1 MKKLLSIL
9 LSVIMAMSVII
20 IPTSVS
26 AKKAKTVPNTYVPSD
41 MDETGVI
48 GVNVPN
54 KGIVYKETY
63 KLVLKKTN
71 GKLVTLDKYNRT
83 SNSVSTYY
91 IRGNSV
97 YYGYRDKAK
106 KNYKSQ
112 IRKVDLDGKNKT
124 TLYSKIYANGDAF
137 YLIGGY
143 GSGVIFSEKIYNKKN
158 KTYTYIVKMIRNKK
172 VTTLFKVNSKKKV
185 DFKIFSGK
193 VFYNNKSYD
202 LAKGKSTSYVAKR
215 IYITKN
221 YMYYINKNNN
231 LKSLDKKDVRR
242 IVTKNVYKYYN
253 ANHSNDVVYS
263 KLNKNK
269 EEVFYQKTGTNKEIR
284 LCSENDIKNLVGKSD
299 KNMFVVGTAILH
311 KNKVYFTT
319 SEGKADKTYG
329 VLVLPDYNVK
339 YSHIVTVD
347 IKGGTPKIYYKA
359 PYSYEINTY
368 IFNNTF
374 KYNLYDPFD
383 TDIIDD

>member
-185 DFKIFSGK
+185 EFKIFSGK

-269 EEVFYQKTGTNKEIR
+269 EEVFYHRAGTSKENKLCTWGDIYKTATNYKTSPKVLRYYKDALLHNGKFYLSFTVLGSDPLYDTSYITEVNLKNGKPIIYEKEEFTAYISMWTFNNKLEYQGYGT
-284 LCSENDIKNLVGKSD
+284 ENDGYDSD
-299 KNMFVVGTAILH
+299 
-311 KNKVYFTT
+311 
-319 SEGKADKTYG
+319 D
-329 VLVLPDYNVK
+329 
-339 YSHIVTVD
+339 
-347 IKGGTPKIYYKA
+347 
-359 PYSYEINTY
+359 
-368 IFNNTF
+368 
-374 KYNLYDPFD
+374 
-383 TDIIDD
+383 

>member
-9 LSVIMAMSVII
+9 LSVIMAISVII

-269 EEVFYQKTGTNKEIR
+269 EEVFYHRAGTSKENKLCTWGDIYKTATNYKTSPKVLRYYKDALLHNGKFYLSFTVLGSDPLYDTSYITEVNLKNGKPIIYEKEEFTAYISMWTFNNKLEYQGYGT
-284 LCSENDIKNLVGKSD
+284 ENDGYDSD
-299 KNMFVVGTAILH
+299 
-311 KNKVYFTT
+311 
-319 SEGKADKTYG
+319 D
-329 VLVLPDYNVK
+329 
-339 YSHIVTVD
+339 
-347 IKGGTPKIYYKA
+347 
-359 PYSYEINTY
+359 
-368 IFNNTF
+368 
-374 KYNLYDPFD
+374 
-383 TDIIDD
+383 

>member
-124 TLYSKIYANGDAF
+124 TLYSKIYANGNAF

-143 GSGVIFSEKIYNKKN
+143 DSGVIFSEKIYNKKN

-269 EEVFYQKTGTNKEIR
+269 EEVFYHRAGTSKENKLCTWGDIYKTATNYKTSPKVLRYYKDALLHNGKFYLSFTVLGSDPLYDTSYITEVNLKNGKPIIYEKEEFTAYISMWTFNNKLEYQGYGT
-284 LCSENDIKNLVGKSD
+284 ENDGYDSD
-299 KNMFVVGTAILH
+299 
-311 KNKVYFTT
+311 
-319 SEGKADKTYG
+319 D
-329 VLVLPDYNVK
+329 
-339 YSHIVTVD
+339 
-347 IKGGTPKIYYKA
+347 
-359 PYSYEINTY
+359 
-368 IFNNTF
+368 
-374 KYNLYDPFD
+374 
-383 TDIIDD
+383 

>member
-143 GSGVIFSEKIYNKKN
+143 GSGVIFSEKIYNKKS

-269 EEVFYQKTGTNKEIR
+269 EEVFYHRAGTSKENKLCTWGDIYKTATNYKTSPKVLRYYKDALLHNGKFYLSFTVLGSDPLYDTSYITEVNLKNGKPIIYEKEEFTAYISMWTFNNKLEYQGYGT
-284 LCSENDIKNLVGKSD
+284 ENDGYDSD
-299 KNMFVVGTAILH
+299 
-311 KNKVYFTT
+311 
-319 SEGKADKTYG
+319 D
-329 VLVLPDYNVK
+329 
-339 YSHIVTVD
+339 
-347 IKGGTPKIYYKA
+347 
-359 PYSYEINTY
+359 
-368 IFNNTF
+368 
-374 KYNLYDPFD
+374 
-383 TDIIDD
+383 

>member
-124 TLYSKIYANGDAF
+124 TLYSKIYANGNAF

-269 EEVFYQKTGTNKEIR
+269 EELFYHRAGTSKENKLCTWGDIYKTATNYKTSPKVLRYYKDALLHNGKFYLSFTVLGSDPLYDTSYITEVNLKNGKPIIYEKEEFTAYISMWTFNNKLEYQGYGT
-284 LCSENDIKNLVGKSD
+284 ENDGYDSD
-299 KNMFVVGTAILH
+299 
-311 KNKVYFTT
+311 
-319 SEGKADKTYG
+319 D
-329 VLVLPDYNVK
+329 
-339 YSHIVTVD
+339 
-347 IKGGTPKIYYKA
+347 
-359 PYSYEINTY
+359 
-368 IFNNTF
+368 
-374 KYNLYDPFD
+374 
-383 TDIIDD
+383 

>member
-9 LSVIMAMSVII
+9 LSVIMAMSVMI

-26 AKKAKTVPNTYVPSD
+26 AKKAKTIPNTYVPSD

-63 KLVLKKTN
+63 KLVLKKIN

-269 EEVFYQKTGTNKEIR
+269 EEVFYHRAGTSKENKLCTWGDIYKTATNYKTSPKVLRYYKDALLHNGKFYLSFTVLGSDPLYDTSYITEVNLKNGKPIIYEKEEFTAYISMWTFNNKLEYQGYGT
-284 LCSENDIKNLVGKSD
+284 ENDGYDSD
-299 KNMFVVGTAILH
+299 
-311 KNKVYFTT
+311 
-319 SEGKADKTYG
+319 D
-329 VLVLPDYNVK
+329 
-339 YSHIVTVD
+339 
-347 IKGGTPKIYYKA
+347 
-359 PYSYEINTY
+359 
-368 IFNNTF
+368 
-374 KYNLYDPFD
+374 
-383 TDIIDD
+383 

>member
-9 LSVIMAMSVII
+9 LSVIMAISVMI

-26 AKKAKTVPNTYVPSD
+26 AKNTKTVPNTYVPSD

-83 SNSVSTYY
+83 SNSVNTYY
-91 IRGNSV
+91 VRGNSV

-158 KTYTYIVKMIRNKK
+158 KTYTYIVKMVRNKK

-269 EEVFYQKTGTNKEIR
+269 EEVFYHRAGTSKENKLCTWGDIYKTATNYKTSPKVLRYYKDALLHNGKFYLSFTVLGSDPLYDTSYITEVNLKNGKPIIYEKEEFTAYISMWTFNNKLEYQGYGT
-284 LCSENDIKNLVGKSD
+284 ENDGYDSD
-299 KNMFVVGTAILH
+299 
-311 KNKVYFTT
+311 
-319 SEGKADKTYG
+319 D
-329 VLVLPDYNVK
+329 
-339 YSHIVTVD
+339 
-347 IKGGTPKIYYKA
+347 
-359 PYSYEINTY
+359 
-368 IFNNTF
+368 
-374 KYNLYDPFD
+374 
-383 TDIIDD
+383 

>member
-9 LSVIMAMSVII
+9 LSVIMAMSVMI

-124 TLYSKIYANGDAF
+124 TLYSKIYTNGDAF

-143 GSGVIFSEKIYNKKN
+143 GSGIIFSEKIYNKKN

-185 DFKIFSGK
+185 EFKIFSGK

-269 EEVFYQKTGTNKEIR
+269 EEVFYHRTGTSKENK
-284 LCSENDIKNLVGKSD
+284 LCTWGDIYKTATNYKTSPKVLRYYKDALLHNGKFYLSFTVLGSDPLYDTSYITEVNLKNGKPIIYEKEEFTAYISMWTFNNKLEYQGYGTENDGYDSD
-299 KNMFVVGTAILH
+299 
-311 KNKVYFTT
+311 
-319 SEGKADKTYG
+319 D
-329 VLVLPDYNVK
+329 
-339 YSHIVTVD
+339 
-347 IKGGTPKIYYKA
+347 
-359 PYSYEINTY
+359 
-368 IFNNTF
+368 
-374 KYNLYDPFD
+374 
-383 TDIIDD
+383 

>member
-48 GVNVPN
+48 GINVPN

-185 DFKIFSGK
+185 EFKIFSGK

-269 EEVFYQKTGTNKEIR
+269 EEVFYHRAGTSKENKLCTWGDIYKTATNYKTSPKVLRYYKDALLHNGKFYLSFTVLGSDPLYDTSYITEVNLKNGKPIIYEKEEFTAYISMWTFNNKLEYQGYGT
-284 LCSENDIKNLVGKSD
+284 ENDGYDSD
-299 KNMFVVGTAILH
+299 
-311 KNKVYFTT
+311 
-319 SEGKADKTYG
+319 D
-329 VLVLPDYNVK
+329 
-339 YSHIVTVD
+339 
-347 IKGGTPKIYYKA
+347 
-359 PYSYEINTY
+359 
-368 IFNNTF
+368 
-374 KYNLYDPFD
+374 
-383 TDIIDD
+383 

>member
-9 LSVIMAMSVII
+9 LSVIMAISVII

-193 VFYNNKSYD
+193 VFYNNKSYN

-269 EEVFYQKTGTNKEIR
+269 EEVFYHRAGTSKENKLCTWGDIYKTATNYKTSPKVLRYYKDALLHNGKFYLSFTVLGSDPLYDTSYITEVNLKNGKPIIYEKEEFTAYISMWTFNNKLEYQGYGT
-284 LCSENDIKNLVGKSD
+284 ENDGYDSD
-299 KNMFVVGTAILH
+299 
-311 KNKVYFTT
+311 
-319 SEGKADKTYG
+319 D
-329 VLVLPDYNVK
+329 
-339 YSHIVTVD
+339 
-347 IKGGTPKIYYKA
+347 
-359 PYSYEINTY
+359 
-368 IFNNTF
+368 
-374 KYNLYDPFD
+374 
-383 TDIIDD
+383 

>member
-9 LSVIMAMSVII
+9 LSLIMAMSVMI

-83 SNSVSTYY
+83 SNSVNTYY
-91 IRGNSV
+91 VRGNSV

-158 KTYTYIVKMIRNKK
+158 KTYTYIVKMVRNKK

-269 EEVFYQKTGTNKEIR
+269 EEVFYHRAGTSKENKLCTWGDIYKTATNYKTSPKVLRYYKDALLHNGKFYLSFTVLGSDPLYDTSYITEVNLKNGKPIIYEKEEFTAYISMWTFNNKLEYQGYGT
-284 LCSENDIKNLVGKSD
+284 ENDGYDSD
-299 KNMFVVGTAILH
+299 
-311 KNKVYFTT
+311 
-319 SEGKADKTYG
+319 D
-329 VLVLPDYNVK
+329 
-339 YSHIVTVD
+339 
-347 IKGGTPKIYYKA
+347 
-359 PYSYEINTY
+359 
-368 IFNNTF
+368 
-374 KYNLYDPFD
+374 
-383 TDIIDD
+383 

>member
-269 EEVFYQKTGTNKEIR
+269 EEVFYHRAGTSKENKLCTWGDIYKTATNYKTSPKVLRYYKDALLHNGKFYLSFTVLGSDPLYDTSYITEVNLKNGKPIIYEKEEFTAYISMWTFNNKLEYQGYGT
-284 LCSENDIKNLVGKSD
+284 ENDGYDSD
-299 KNMFVVGTAILH
+299 
-311 KNKVYFTT
+311 
-319 SEGKADKTYG
+319 
-329 VLVLPDYNVK
+329 DYN
-339 YSHIVTVD
+339 
-347 IKGGTPKIYYKA
+347 
-359 PYSYEINTY
+359 
-368 IFNNTF
+368 
-374 KYNLYDPFD
+374 
-383 TDIIDD
+383 

>member
-106 KNYKSQ
+106 KNYKYQ

-143 GSGVIFSEKIYNKKN
+143 CSGVIFSEKIYNKKN

-269 EEVFYQKTGTNKEIR
+269 EEVFYHRAGTSKENKLCTWGDIYKTATNYKTSPKVLRYYKDALLHNGKFYLSFTVLGSDPLYDTSYITEVNLKNGKPIIYEKEEFTAYISMWTFNNKLEYQGYGT
-284 LCSENDIKNLVGKSD
+284 ENDGYDSD
-299 KNMFVVGTAILH
+299 
-311 KNKVYFTT
+311 
-319 SEGKADKTYG
+319 D
-329 VLVLPDYNVK
+329 
-339 YSHIVTVD
+339 
-347 IKGGTPKIYYKA
+347 
-359 PYSYEINTY
+359 
-368 IFNNTF
+368 
-374 KYNLYDPFD
+374 
-383 TDIIDD
+383 

>member
-112 IRKVDLDGKNKT
+112 IIKVDLDGKNKT
-124 TLYSKIYANGDAF
+124 TLYSKIYANGNAF

-269 EEVFYQKTGTNKEIR
+269 EEVFYHRAGTSKENKLCTWGDIYKTATNYKTSPKVLRYYKDALLHNGKFYLSFTVLGSDPLYDTSYITEVNLKNGKPIIYEKEEFTAYISMWTFNNKLEYQGYGT
-284 LCSENDIKNLVGKSD
+284 ENDGYDSD
-299 KNMFVVGTAILH
+299 
-311 KNKVYFTT
+311 
-319 SEGKADKTYG
+319 D
-329 VLVLPDYNVK
+329 
-339 YSHIVTVD
+339 
-347 IKGGTPKIYYKA
+347 
-359 PYSYEINTY
+359 
-368 IFNNTF
+368 
-374 KYNLYDPFD
+374 
-383 TDIIDD
+383 

>member
-9 LSVIMAMSVII
+9 LSVIMAISVII

-158 KTYTYIVKMIRNKK
+158 KTYTYIVKMVRNKK

-269 EEVFYQKTGTNKEIR
+269 EEVFYHRAGTSKENKLCTWGDIYKTATNYKTSPKVLRYYKDALLHNGKFYLSFTVLGSDPLYDTSYITEVNLKNGKPIIYEKEEFTAYISMWTFNNKLEYQGYGT
-284 LCSENDIKNLVGKSD
+284 ENDGYDSD
-299 KNMFVVGTAILH
+299 
-311 KNKVYFTT
+311 
-319 SEGKADKTYG
+319 D
-329 VLVLPDYNVK
+329 
-339 YSHIVTVD
+339 
-347 IKGGTPKIYYKA
+347 
-359 PYSYEINTY
+359 
-368 IFNNTF
+368 
-374 KYNLYDPFD
+374 
-383 TDIIDD
+383 

>member
-9 LSVIMAMSVII
+9 LSVIMAISVII

-26 AKKAKTVPNTYVPSD
+26 AKKAKTVPNTYVPND

-269 EEVFYQKTGTNKEIR
+269 EEVFYHRAGTSKENKLCTWGDIYKTATNYKTSPKVLRYYKDALLHNGKFYLSFTVLGSDPLYDTSYITEVNLKNGKPIIYEKEEFTAYISMWTFNNKLEYQGYGT
-284 LCSENDIKNLVGKSD
+284 ENDGYDSD
-299 KNMFVVGTAILH
+299 
-311 KNKVYFTT
+311 
-319 SEGKADKTYG
+319 D
-329 VLVLPDYNVK
+329 
-339 YSHIVTVD
+339 
-347 IKGGTPKIYYKA
+347 
-359 PYSYEINTY
+359 
-368 IFNNTF
+368 
-374 KYNLYDPFD
+374 
-383 TDIIDD
+383 

>member
-9 LSVIMAMSVII
+9 LSVIIAMSVII

-269 EEVFYQKTGTNKEIR
+269 EEVFYHRAGTSKENKLCTWGDIYKTATNYKTSPKVLRYYKDALLHNGKFYLSFTVLGSDPLYDTSYITEVNLKNGKPIIYEKEEFTAYISMWTFNNKLEYQGYGT
-284 LCSENDIKNLVGKSD
+284 ENDGYDSD
-299 KNMFVVGTAILH
+299 
-311 KNKVYFTT
+311 
-319 SEGKADKTYG
+319 D
-329 VLVLPDYNVK
+329 
-339 YSHIVTVD
+339 
-347 IKGGTPKIYYKA
+347 
-359 PYSYEINTY
+359 
-368 IFNNTF
+368 
-374 KYNLYDPFD
+374 
-383 TDIIDD
+383 

>member
-269 EEVFYQKTGTNKEIR
+269 EEVFYHRAGTSKENKLCTWGDIYKTATNYKTSPKLLRYYKDALLHNGKFYLSFTVLGSDPLYDTSYITEVNLKNGKPIIYEKEEFTAYISMWTFNNKLEYQGYGT
-284 LCSENDIKNLVGKSD
+284 ENDGYDSD
-299 KNMFVVGTAILH
+299 
-311 KNKVYFTT
+311 
-319 SEGKADKTYG
+319 D
-329 VLVLPDYNVK
+329 
-339 YSHIVTVD
+339 
-347 IKGGTPKIYYKA
+347 
-359 PYSYEINTY
+359 
-368 IFNNTF
+368 
-374 KYNLYDPFD
+374 
-383 TDIIDD
+383 

>member
-124 TLYSKIYANGDAF
+124 TLYSKIYANGNAF

-172 VTTLFKVNSKKKV
+172 VTTLFKV
-185 DFKIFSGK
+185 I
-193 VFYNNKSYD
+193 
-202 LAKGKSTSYVAKR
+202 AKR
-215 IYITKN
+215 KLI
-221 YMYYINKNNN
+221 
-231 LKSLDKKDVRR
+231 LKSL
-242 IVTKNVYKYYN
+242 
-253 ANHSNDVVYS
+253 VV
-263 KLNKNK
+263 K
-269 EEVFYQKTGTNKEIR
+269 F
-284 LCSENDIKNLVGKSD
+284 
-299 KNMFVVGTAILH
+299 
-311 KNKVYFTT
+311 FTT
-319 SEGKADKTYG
+319 ISLMTLQKVNQQVMLLKEFI
-329 VLVLPDYNVK
+329 LQ
-339 YSHIVTVD
+339 
-347 IKGGTPKIYYKA
+347 KI
-359 PYSYEINTY
+359 ICT
-368 IFNNTF
+368 I
-374 KYNLYDPFD
+374 
-383 TDIIDD
+383 

>member
-202 LAKGKSTSYVAKR
+202 LAKGKSTSYVAKE

-221 YMYYINKNNN
+221 FMYYINKNNN

-269 EEVFYQKTGTNKEIR
+269 EEVFYHRAGTSKENKLCTWGDIYKTATNYKTSPKVLRYYKDALLHNGKFYLSFTVLGSDPLYDTSYITEVNLKNGKPIIYEKEEFTAYISMWTFNNKLEYQGYGT
-284 LCSENDIKNLVGKSD
+284 ENDGYDSD
-299 KNMFVVGTAILH
+299 
-311 KNKVYFTT
+311 
-319 SEGKADKTYG
+319 D
-329 VLVLPDYNVK
+329 
-339 YSHIVTVD
+339 
-347 IKGGTPKIYYKA
+347 
-359 PYSYEINTY
+359 
-368 IFNNTF
+368 
-374 KYNLYDPFD
+374 
-383 TDIIDD
+383 

>member
-221 YMYYINKNNN
+221 YMYYIKKNNN

-269 EEVFYQKTGTNKEIR
+269 EEVFYHRAGTSKENKLCTWGDIYKTATNYKTSPKVLRYYKDALLHNGKFYLSFTVLGSDPLYDTSYITEVNLKNGKPIIYEKEEFTAYISMWTFNNKLEYQGYGT
-284 LCSENDIKNLVGKSD
+284 ENDGYDSD
-299 KNMFVVGTAILH
+299 
-311 KNKVYFTT
+311 
-319 SEGKADKTYG
+319 D
-329 VLVLPDYNVK
+329 
-339 YSHIVTVD
+339 
-347 IKGGTPKIYYKA
+347 
-359 PYSYEINTY
+359 
-368 IFNNTF
+368 
-374 KYNLYDPFD
+374 
-383 TDIIDD
+383 

>member
-9 LSVIMAMSVII
+9 LSVIMAISVMI

-269 EEVFYQKTGTNKEIR
+269 EEVFYHRAGTSKENKLCTWGDIYKTATNYKTSPKVLRYYKDALLHNGKFYLSFTVLGSDPLYDTSYITEVNLKNGKPIIYEKEEFTAYISMWTFNNKLEYQGYGT
-284 LCSENDIKNLVGKSD
+284 ENDGYDSD
-299 KNMFVVGTAILH
+299 
-311 KNKVYFTT
+311 
-319 SEGKADKTYG
+319 D
-329 VLVLPDYNVK
+329 
-339 YSHIVTVD
+339 
-347 IKGGTPKIYYKA
+347 
-359 PYSYEINTY
+359 
-368 IFNNTF
+368 
-374 KYNLYDPFD
+374 
-383 TDIIDD
+383 

>member
-9 LSVIMAMSVII
+9 LSVIMAISVMI

-48 GVNVPN
+48 GVNAPN

-269 EEVFYQKTGTNKEIR
+269 EEVFYHRAGTSKENKLCTWGDIYKTATNYKTSPKVLRYYKDALLHNGKFYLSFTVLGSDPLYDTSYITEVNLKNGKPIIYEKEEFTAYISMWTFNNKLEYQGYGT
-284 LCSENDIKNLVGKSD
+284 ENDGYDSD
-299 KNMFVVGTAILH
+299 
-311 KNKVYFTT
+311 
-319 SEGKADKTYG
+319 D
-329 VLVLPDYNVK
+329 
-339 YSHIVTVD
+339 
-347 IKGGTPKIYYKA
+347 
-359 PYSYEINTY
+359 
-368 IFNNTF
+368 
-374 KYNLYDPFD
+374 
-383 TDIIDD
+383 

>member
-269 EEVFYQKTGTNKEIR
+269 EEVFYHRAGTSKENKLCTWGDIYKTATNYKTSPKVLRYYKDALLHNGKFYLSFTVLGSDPLYDTSYITEVNLKNGKPIIYEKEEFTAYISMWTSNNKLEYQGYGT
-284 LCSENDIKNLVGKSD
+284 ENDGYDSD
-299 KNMFVVGTAILH
+299 
-311 KNKVYFTT
+311 
-319 SEGKADKTYG
+319 D
-329 VLVLPDYNVK
+329 
-339 YSHIVTVD
+339 
-347 IKGGTPKIYYKA
+347 
-359 PYSYEINTY
+359 
-368 IFNNTF
+368 
-374 KYNLYDPFD
+374 
-383 TDIIDD
+383 

>member
-9 LSVIMAMSVII
+9 LSVIMAMSVMI

-269 EEVFYQKTGTNKEIR
+269 EEVFYHRAGTSKENKLCTWGDIYKTATNYKTSPKVLRYYKDALLHNGKFYLSFTVLGSDPLYDTSYITEVNLKNGKPIIYEKEEFTAYISMWTFNNKLEYQGYGT
-284 LCSENDIKNLVGKSD
+284 ENDGYDSD
-299 KNMFVVGTAILH
+299 
-311 KNKVYFTT
+311 
-319 SEGKADKTYG
+319 D
-329 VLVLPDYNVK
+329 
-339 YSHIVTVD
+339 
-347 IKGGTPKIYYKA
+347 
-359 PYSYEINTY
+359 
-368 IFNNTF
+368 
-374 KYNLYDPFD
+374 
-383 TDIIDD
+383 